1 MEDIR
6 GRKLQQKM
14 LESNPLNWQET
25 AQSQSLLIENQDTI
39 QNVVEKRKGG
49 TIYFWHQ

>member
-25 AQSQSLLIENQDTI
+25 AQSQSLLTEDQEKI
-39 QNVVEKRKGG
+39 QNVVEKGKGG
-49 TIYFWHQ
+49 TIYFWRQ